1 MNCHLAIGC
10 HFPRKLFLFLSLCL
24 VAWGSV
30 NGLVVAQSESNGWES
45 PWNVSVSGTATE
57 PIIAVS
63 ATGVFHIFWQDRLG
77 GYMLMRQQGSDWR
90 EPQRVLVPFTNPP
103 FSPVV
108 DTEDFGG
115 FYKPLLRVDGDNVLH
130 ALWLDDEGMLS
141 YSYAPL
147 AQLGEPESWSVAV
160 VVAPAARGFDLVAGE
175 NGRLHMAYIQA
186 TPSAQVLPG
195 VYYRQS
201 EDGGASWSDP
211 TLIYESNY
219 LRPVAAGAANLQL
232 AQTAAR
238 QVFLVWDNPLLETVF
253 LARSVNF
260 GVSWEA
266 PMVVDR
272 RMEGDALES
281 PGASDISALVD
292 GATVHLVWYAGHK
305 PRTCTIYHQIS
316 ADGGESW
323 LPYESVIDL
332 GLECPEESLLLLDNN
347 DLLFL
352 LVKRVLRATERTE
365 IFLQAWDGTQWSMPE
380 LQEAL
385 TDYQDQ
391 ETYRKVSFDCLQGD
405 VTQANHLLLVTCGS
419 TRSLRDV
426 WVLERP
432 LGELNDW
439 SERFTPPSIWS
450 GPTLATNSPS
460 VVNAPVMLRDS
471 QENRH
476 LFWQGEGDDGLGK
489 AIYYTI
495 WNQQE
500 WSRPLPVLELSAE
513 VTGRYNVALDPGRQ
527 RLLALW
533 HDPAAQELLLSQ
545 AEVDAALLA
554 TDWSAPQ
561 ALVRGEVEA
570 ETVVVDAAGV
580 LYVAY
585 SIPVNEGRGVYLIQS
600 ADGGASWSPPLL
612 LFDAVEAGWFGVD
625 APQLQLGPD
634 NRFHLALIRQFS
646 FDKVGLYYAFSLD
659 GRTWSAPEE
668 RFEGNVVWNQLAV
681 EPSGVVHL
689 LWAVEENGRTT
700 TWHTVS
706 KDNGSVWQAAVPITD
721 LVGAHHNIALT
732 QDAAGSPYLLQVQ
745 DNFLLARRW
754 DGTRWLS
761 LESLNL
767 TITAN
772 EAVTQLYT
780 LSNGRDL
787 DVIYVSRMTN
797 PVDETSAAAN
807 IVPGSSNTLPVAP
820 IQDNIYLVQQQLELP
835 ANMQTPTPLS
845 LPTPSP
851 SPTDAAPLVL
861 SPTITPPILFENSL
875 DQPGSVP
882 FVANNPILQT
892 LLSVAPALLV
902 VALIFGFVAFRMVK
916 K

>member
-30 NGLVVAQSESNGWES
+30 YGLVVAQSESNGWES

-147 AQLGEPESWSVAV
+147 AQLGEAESWSVAV

-232 AQTAAR
+232 AQTAAG

-365 IFLQAWDGTQWSMPE
+365 IFLQAWDGTQWSTPE

-385 TDYQDQ
+385 TDYQDP

-432 LGELNDW
+432 LGELTDW
-439 SERFTPPSIWS
+439 SERFAPPSVWS
-450 GPTLATNSPS
+450 NPTLAANSSSMVDHPL
-460 VVNAPVMLRDS
+460 MLLDA
-471 QENRH
+471 QGNRH
-476 LFWQGEGDDGLGK
+476 LFWQGEGDDDLSK
-489 AIYYTI
+489 AIYYTT

-513 VTGRYNVALDPGRQ
+513 VDGRYNVAIDPVRQ
-527 RLLALW
+527 RFLALW
-533 HDPAAQELLLSQ
+533 HDAGLQELLLSQ
-545 AEVDAALLA
+545 VEVDAAVLA
-554 TDWSAPQ
+554 TDWSPPQ
-561 ALVRGEVEA
+561 SLVKGAVKA
-570 ETVVVDAAGV
+570 ETIIIDAAGTIY
-580 LYVAY
+580 LPY
-585 SIPVNEGRGVYLIQS
+585 SIPINEGRGVYLIES
-600 ADGGASWSPPLL
+600 VDGGTNWSEPLL
-612 LFDAVEAGWFGVD
+612 LFDAAEADWFGVG
-625 APQLQLGPD
+625 APQLQLDPG
-634 NRFHLALIRQFS
+634 NRFHLVLTRQFS
-646 FDKVGLYYAFSLD
+646 FDKIGLYYAFSPD
-659 GRTWSAPEE
+659 GRTWSTPEE
-668 RFEGNVVWNQLAV
+668 RFAGNVVWSQLLVDRLGA
-681 EPSGVVHL
+681 VHL
-689 LWAVEENGRTT
+689 LWSVEENNRTT
-700 TWHTVS
+700 TWHIVS
-706 KDNGSVWQAAVPITD
+706 KDNGAVWQPATPITD
-721 LVGAHHNIALT
+721 LVGTYHNIALA
-732 QDAAGSPYLLQVQ
+732 QDAAGSIYLLQVQ
-745 DNFLLARRW
+745 DHSLLNRRW

-761 LESLNL
+761 LDSLNL
-767 TITAN
+767 TATTNQTIAQLTA
-772 EAVTQLYT
+772 LP
-780 LSNGRDL
+780 NGRNL
-787 DVIYVSRMTN
+787 DVIYVSHMTN
-797 PVDETSAAAN
+797 PANETSTDAS
-807 IVPGSSNTLPVAP
+807 VVTGSSAVVLTAP
-820 IQDNIYLVQQQLELP
+820 MQDALYLAQQQIDLP
-835 ANMQTPTPLS
+835 ADLQLPTPPA

-851 SPTDAAPLVL
+851 SPTSSAPPVL
-861 SPTITPPILFENSL
+861 STPTPSL
-875 DQPGSVP
+875 PLQGDLEQPASGTLVI
-882 FVANNPILQT
+882 NNPILQT
-892 LLSVAPALLV
+892 LLSVTPALLI
-902 VALIFGFVAFRMVK
+902 VALVFGFVAFRMVK
-916 K
+916 R